1 MREWRWLAREVVFA
15 AHDAQLAEHGG
26 QPGVRDMA
34 LLDAILARPAQW
46 AASGETTAAQMAASY
61 GHGIAREQPFL
72 LGNERTAFVAFE
84 LFLQLN
90 GQRFTADHANCVLM
104 MRDVAAGYIS
114 EEQFADWIGQHL
126 APPSDSFDALIGMA
140 RGAKTDH
147 VRDRNE

>member
-1 MREWRWLAREVVFA
+1 MREWKWLAREVVFA

-26 QPGVRDMA
+26 PSGVRDMA
-34 LLDAILARPAQW
+34 LLDALLVRPKQV
-46 AASGETTAAQMAASY
+46 AASGEARVADLAASY
-61 GHGIAREQPFL
+61 GYGMARSGPFL
-72 LGNERTAFVAFE
+72 LGSERTAFVALE

-90 GQRFTADHANCVLM
+90 DKRLTADNAHCVLM
-104 MRDVAAGYIS
+104 MRDVVAGHVS

-126 APPSDSFDALIGMA
+126 APSDSFDALIGMA